1 MQHRPLRRG
10 HTMIRSA
17 RCAPEAP
24 VEPVTASA
32 ILAHPNFPAAR
43 RVFIAEQTKVYAIDT
58 FPGRFGADV
67 GRVTTLAII
76 VCLYAN
82 YDPADRDTW
91 PTLNKL
97 KTTVARFGFASPRL
111 IDAFVARLVR
121 TGDLE
126 LQKQP
131 GDSRVRL
138 IRPTEELLAWD
149 REWIAAHYAALETL
163 YPDPGYAYALERNV
177 EFQAAHARCAIEA
190 FDGIVAML
198 WSNMDLVYILS
209 STSGLI
215 ILLSV
220 LEMAGSKADGAF
232 READLGPIASHFGV
246 SRSHIRNILAVAES
260 KGFLARSGPRN
271 TYFQLTSFFVAAFDR
286 FIADSL
292 AHGDLT
298 YQFGLSGLA
307 RTSRT

>member
-1 MQHRPLRRG
+1 MAQPARRLL
-10 HTMIRSA
+10 
-17 RCAPEAP
+17 EAP
-24 VEPVTASA
+24 PAPVTASA
-32 ILAHPNFPAAR
+32 ILAHPDFPAAR
-43 RVFIAEQTKVYAIDT
+43 RVFIAEQTKVYAVDA

-82 YDPADRDTW
+82 YDPADRETW

-126 LQKQP
+126 LEKRP
-131 GDSRVRL
+131 GDSRVRF
-138 IRPTEELLAWD
+138 IRPTERLLAWD
-149 REWIAAHYAALETL
+149 REWMASHYAALEIL
-163 YPDPGYAYALERNV
+163 YPDPGFPYARERDAA
-177 EFQAAHARCAIEA
+177 FQAAHARGAIEA
-190 FDGIVAML
+190 FDGIIAMI

-209 STSGLI
+209 STSALI
-215 ILLSV
+215 VLLSV
-220 LEMAGSKADGAF
+220 MEMTGSGAESTF
-232 READLGPIASHFGV
+232 REVDLGRVAPHFGV

-260 KGFLARSGPRN
+260 KGFLARSGSRN
-271 TYFQLTSFFVAAFDR
+271 MLYQLTPSFLAAFDR

-292 AHGDLT
+292 VHSDVT
-298 YQFGLSGLA
+298 YRLGLRGLA
-307 RTSRT
+307 QAAGTQASGT

>member
-1 MQHRPLRRG
+1 
-10 HTMIRSA
+10 MIRSA

-24 VEPVTASA
+24 IEPVTASA

-121 TGDLE
+121 TGDLK

-163 YPDPGYAYALERNV
+163 YPDPGLPMR
-177 EFQAAHARCAIEA
+177 
-190 FDGIVAML
+190 
-198 WSNMDLVYILS
+198 S
-209 STSGLI
+209 SATS
-215 ILLSV
+215 S
-220 LEMAGSKADGAF
+220 
-232 READLGPIASHFGV
+232 
-246 SRSHIRNILAVAES
+246 SRLRMRA
-260 KGFLARSGPRN
+260 ARSRLSTGSSRCSGV
-271 TYFQLTSFFVAAFDR
+271 TWILFTS
-286 FIADSL
+286 
-292 AHGDLT
+292 
-298 YQFGLSGLA
+298 
-307 RTSRT
+307 